1 MQKSKTMIKNLRMVP
16 VFLLVFGINGQVNAT
31 VLIEDDF
38 NDDVIDTSKW
48 ITGGSDVTEH
58 DGILDIQQNITD
70 AGGWAKTVEFAP
82 TKKLRLE
89 IEHTMHTKSY
99 APNYYGEYFY
109 FPHFFFESIQP
120 EGGFAVQWHRS
131 DYPSDYCNDENYHNK
146 VSIGGFGGCYAASN
160 LTSSDYYDRKIKSV
174 ITYDSVNGDIKLDI
188 GGDGTADFSA
198 VAPADKRFPIK
209 QVHIGGYGWWTGHY
223 HQIDSFKL
231 ESLDISANLDMTQA
245 NCRYVAPVYDKMWQ
259 QMKVK
264 KAPTCGAVLRY
275 HTWVNST
282 RPENYTAGNYY
293 SDRLANIDTSNQLFN
308 ARLKLIDDGI
318 SILSDVL
325 DPDLRKAFT
334 PEGYQSTVNIMKT
347 KGIVKS
353 LAAGKTPFKLNTL
366 KGKILNKAF
375 KDKIIGEGISGGS
388 SEWLCH
394 QFLDGAV
401 AESCSN
407 EAKKVA
413 TCGVGLATEGWKGA
427 AGCVIGGVTT
437 FTGFIN
443 SVFDIGQIV
452 SIKQHNYGYVL
463 INDYLNDY
471 YAKGSTVTA
480 LDEVKLEADIQK
492 YADQLSLSSGGLFT
506 FADFDMQFVKDGIR
520 DSILRN
526 LVKANANIRTVE
538 QLRAILNK

>member
-1 MQKSKTMIKNLRMVP
+1 MNNKTAILAFSVLLGLATSAEAALTDS
-16 VFLLVFGINGQVNAT
+16 FL
-31 VLIEDDF
+31 DDF
-38 NDDVIDTSKW
+38 NTINKDNWYVTRVNYNWSYSGLDYGAISISD
-48 ITGGSDVTEH
+48 GSLRLYND
-58 DGILDIQQNITD
+58 ITD
-70 AGGWAKTVEFAP
+70 NGPVVFGKPIKLSQGNLSITRNLFIHPQNDHFDGSLDVYESDNSFSSSTGKHLCSVYYARESYGTSRIGFFLNGNDLLSSPLSPIWDAWFNEEFKYDAKTGVAKY
-82 TKKLRLE
+82 TANGQT
-89 IEHTMHTKSY
+89 ITHQCASST
-99 APNYYGEYFY
+99 
-109 FPHFFFESIQP
+109 
-120 EGGFAVQWHRS
+120 S
-131 DYPSDYCNDENYHNK
+131 DYIK
-146 VSIGGFGGCYAASN
+146 VRMHS
-160 LTSSDYYDRKIKSV
+160 
-174 ITYDSVNGDIKLDI
+174 
-188 GGDGTADFSA
+188 
-198 VAPADKRFPIK
+198 
-209 QVHIGGYGWWTGHY
+209 YGWWTGHY
-223 HQIDSFKL
+223 TDIDS
-231 ESLDISANLDMTQA
+231 ISINVGGVIPSDLDMTQA
-245 NCRYVAPVYDKMWQ
+245 NCRYVAPIYNKMWQ

-264 KAPTCGAVLRY
+264 KAPSCGAVLRY

-293 SDRLANIDTSNQLFN
+293 SDRLANIDTSNQLLK

-538 QLRAILNK
+538 QIKAILNK